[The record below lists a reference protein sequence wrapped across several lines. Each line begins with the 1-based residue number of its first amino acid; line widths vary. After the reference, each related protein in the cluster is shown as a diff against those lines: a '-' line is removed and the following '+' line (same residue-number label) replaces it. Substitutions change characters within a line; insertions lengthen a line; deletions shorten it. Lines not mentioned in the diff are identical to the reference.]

1 MLDQIESAL
10 WTMPPPSSSELR
22 SPGPVCWADHNGE
35 PVRSQSAIDLETTFH
50 NRQSQPPELQVRST
64 TNTARTSKHPIG
76 CSRSTR
82 SNLCQT
88 AIDGP
93 SSD

>member
-35 PVRSQSAIDLETTFH
+35 PVRSQSAVEVATVFR
-50 NRQSQPPELQVRST
+50 NRRSQPLDLRVHR
-64 TNTARTSKHPIG
+64 
-76 CSRSTR
+76 
-82 SNLCQT
+82 T
-88 AIDGP
+88 AITAFRSQRP
-93 SSD
+93 SGLVRIE

>member
-35 PVRSQSAIDLETTFH
+35 PVPVPPQAFTLAVTPNGKTLYVTAGPNLLIPIRTSTSLPGTPIVVGTSPSAIAFAM
-50 NRQSQPPELQVRST
+50 V
-64 TNTARTSKHPIG
+64 G
-76 CSRSTR
+76 
-82 SNLCQT
+82 
-88 AIDGP
+88 
-93 SSD
+93 